1 MDNIMPVYSIQ
12 SPVVLFTHDEYG
24 ARLLFQQGEANPRN
38 QLGKNGVSL
47 HHWFNSLFY
56 KTITIEAPLI
66 DEHGKHQKN
75 QRFIINKNS
84 LIKYIGSSASN
95 NDSDE
100 VLIKKLHE
108 KMYHSPLNQPTE
120 EDKLR
125 QKQAGDHLRHAGEY
139 NHIKMKYSLWDN
151 LVGKFLSWLFQ
162 KTIASFNSFKARF
175 LIVRTEKNLFEAGE
189 VLAKTRFHEAYTDVP
204 AYKHHITRFQGKPVA
219 HTTLRDI
226 PITTKD
232 NYIKYQKFDS
242 DTHFYGKYPVYAKVD
257 TSTGTSGKPT
267 AWVRGERELNAVKK
281 TLALAEKAQFGN
293 RRIAFINAFALGPW
307 ATGLTAYELMRTTG
321 SVFAT
326 GADKEKI
333 LDELL
338 RIKHYEAHQLELKLD
353 QLYEKYPSI
362 TPEEMQVIRKFVA
375 SSLKNALKYRDTS
388 FEDLLAQQLSSL
400 DNKEKR
406 LIEQYKSNIVAIAQ
420 KLNQEKVQIL
430 LTGYPPFLKDLATY
444 IKAKGHHLSDFSV
457 VGIVGGQAN
466 SEAMRDSLIKDGFIN
481 IYSSYGASDLDVNLG
496 EETDDEIIIRKAIE
510 RNPGLARELYGV
522 NRGLPMIFHFDPM
535 NTHVECDDHEE
546 NKDNLI
552 FTCTRDDRSSP
563 RIRYNLGDKG
573 RVYAASDVQALL
585 AKYGIFHQPKSP
597 LPLMFIWGRDST
609 VVFNGANLAFTELE
623 RAITNIDTK
632 GQILKKAFY
641 SYQDNEGNDQLEFWL
656 ELEEGVELFD
666 EKTMEHYAK
675 NLISELVNINQD
687 FRYQIEHLNDGTA
700 LPMVRFFKRGQ
711 SPISEAEGHRKQVLV
726 FQKENLPENYNFPGR
741 DVCRGIRVPMNRA
754 LLTAEQEQ
762 STALAPTV
770 SLK

>member
-1 MDNIMPVYSIQ
+1 MPVYSIE
-12 SPVVLFTHDEYG
+12 SPVVLFNHDQYG
-24 ARLLFQQGEANPRN
+24 TRLLFQQGEANPRN
-38 QLGKNGVSL
+38 QLGKNGVTV
-47 HHWFNSLFY
+47 HHWFSALFY
-56 KTITIEAPLI
+56 KTITIEATLI
-66 DEHGKHQKN
+66 DTQGRHQN
-75 QRFIINKNS
+75 QRFIINKSS

-95 NDSDE
+95 ADSDE
-100 VLIKKLHE
+100 VLIRKLHE
-108 KMYHSPLNQPTE
+108 KMYHSSLNRPTE
-120 EDKLR
+120 QDKLR

-162 KTIASFNSFKARF
+162 KTLASFNFFKARF

-189 VLAKTRFHEAYTDVP
+189 VLAKTRFHEAYTAVP
-204 AYKHHITRFQGKPVA
+204 AYKHHITRFQGKPVD

-232 NYIKYQKFDS
+232 NYIKYQKFDA
-242 DTHFYGKYPVYAKVD
+242 DTHFYGKYPVFAKVD
-257 TSTGTSGKPT
+257 TSTGTTGKPT
-267 AWVRGERELNAVKK
+267 AWVRGERELNSVKK
-281 TLALAEKAQFGN
+281 TLELAEKAQFGN
-293 RRIAFINAFALGPW
+293 RRVAFINAFALGPW
-307 ATGLTAYELMRTTG
+307 ATGLTAYELMRNTG

-338 RIKHYEAHQLELKLD
+338 RIKHYETHQLELEIA
-353 QLYEKYPSI
+353 QLCEKNPSS
-362 TPEEMQVIRKFVA
+362 TPEDILVISKFVDN
-375 SSLKNALKYRDTS
+375 SLKNALKHRHTS
-388 FEDLLAQQLSSL
+388 FDAILAQQISSL
-400 DNKEKR
+400 DKKEKH
-406 LIEQYKSNIVAIAQ
+406 LIERYKSHIVAIAK

-444 IKAKGHHLSDFSV
+444 IRAKGHHLSDFSV
-457 VGIVGGQAN
+457 IGIVGGQAN
-466 SEAMRDSLIKDGFIN
+466 SEAMRDSLIRDGFN
-481 IYSSYGASDLDVNLG
+481 HIYSSYGASDLDVNLG

-510 RNPGLARELYGV
+510 QNPGLARELYGV

-535 NTHVECDDHEE
+535 NTHIECDNQEE
-546 NKDNLI
+546 NKDSLI

-585 AKYGIFHQPKSP
+585 AKYGIFHQPRSP

-623 RAITNIDTK
+623 RALTNIDTE

-641 SYQDNEGNDQLEFWL
+641 SYQDREGNDQLEFWL

-666 EKTMEHYAK
+666 KETMQCYAK
-675 NLISELVNINQD
+675 KLISQLVNINQD
-687 FRYQIEHLNDGTA
+687 FRYQIEHLSDGAA

-726 FQKENLPENYNFPGR
+726 FQKENLPENYRFPEE
-741 DVCRGIRVPMNRA
+741 DICRGVKVPMSRA
-754 LLTAEQEQ
+754 LLTAEQGE
-762 STALAPTV
+762 TTDLAFQC
-770 SLK
+770 L